1 MNAPLTLLTDDH
13 LRAQVKLLGTLLG
26 RVLQETADEG
36 VYETVEAL
44 RQGFVDLHQQE
55 DAARRAELMAQIEA
69 MPAEKLEQVIRG
81 FSTYFSLVNIAE
93 ESHAHRNRRRQMAMG
108 ENLWVGSFHRTMA
121 ELKQQDVSVE
131 TLQGLL
137 DRMLFT
143 PVFTAHPTEARRRT
157 VMEGLRRVFLLC
169 DRLYDPLLGESERE
183 ELAAELDTEIRIMWR
198 TDELREHK
206 PEVQDEVRTG
216 LYYMRN
222 SLFEAVPRAYRYFE
236 KAVRKSYGTDAN
248 GALTI
253 KVPSFIRF
261 GSWIGGDRDGNPFVT
276 PEVTEWTVHTQT
288 ELALIE
294 YLKRLEA
301 LRLTLTHSLRWCK
314 LPPLFAA
321 KLALDETRFGGK
333 VFTGTAAQQ
342 FLREPYRR
350 RVALM
355 MARLQANLDHVRGR
369 LNGEKRDLPLLA
381 YPDARSF
388 LEDLY
393 LIRDALISHGDRA
406 IAEGRLQDLIRLV
419 ESFGFHLL
427 QLDIRQESTVHTM
440 TVAEILRQLDPDFD
454 YLKADEA
461 ARLEQLGKWISRQG
475 DLYVSDLVLT
485 DDARKTLDV
494 FRRVARLRKE
504 IGPDAFGAYVISM
517 THSASHVMEVMFL
530 GRIAGLAGV
539 NGNGNGWNCQLVVAP
554 LFETVEDLQHSEG
567 VLETLFSNPVYR
579 ELLKASGDMQEVMLG
594 YSDSCKDGGI
604 LASQWNLYRAQ
615 LSIIGIARSH
625 GIECRLFHGRGG
637 TVGRGGGPTHE
648 AILSQPP
655 GTVAGQIKFTE
666 QGEMLYYRYSN
677 PETAAYEIGMG
688 ATGLIKASCGLLG
701 APRQTDIRYPEMMA
715 RLAEAGEA
723 AYRKLTEATPGFLDY
738 FYEATPVREIGMMN
752 IGSRPSHRKKSD
764 RSMSSVRAIP
774 WVFGWAQSRHTL
786 PAWYG
791 IGSAIGALCRDNPQN
806 LALLKEMYREWPFF
820 RALISNVQMALTK
833 ADIGIA
839 AEYAELAETD
849 VAKSVYRIIAEE
861 FSGTYDGVLQVA
873 GLQNPLEESPALLLS
888 LSRRKPYLDP
898 LNHIQVRLIRRT
910 RDEPDDK
917 EREKWAMAMMRS
929 INAIAAGM
937 RNTG

>member
-13 LRAQVKLLGTLLG
+13 LRAQVKLLGALLG
-26 RVLQETADEG
+26 RVLQETAGEG
-36 VYETVEAL
+36 VFEAVEEL

-55 DAARRAELMAQIEA
+55 DPARRAKLMALIES
-69 MPAEKLEQVIRG
+69 MPPEKLEQVIRG

-108 ENLWVGSFHRTMA
+108 ENLWIGSFHRTLA
-121 ELKQQDVSVE
+121 DLKEQGVSAE
-131 TLQGLL
+131 TLQRLV
-137 DRMLFT
+137 DRMQFT

-169 DRLYDPLLGESERE
+169 DRLYDPLLGENERE
-183 ELAAELDTEIRIMWR
+183 ELAAELDVEIRIMWR

-236 KAVRKSYGTDAN
+236 KAVRKHYGTDVKGEA
-248 GALTI
+248 AI

-261 GSWIGGDRDGNPFVT
+261 GSWIGGDRDGNPYVT

-288 ELALIE
+288 ELALVE
-294 YLKRLEA
+294 YLKRLEV

-369 LNGEKRDLPLLA
+369 LKGEKRDPSPLA
-381 YPDARSF
+381 YPDARSL

-393 LIRDALISHGDRA
+393 LIRDALVSHGDRA

-454 YLKADEA
+454 YLKADEE
-461 ARLEQLGKWISRQG
+461 ARLLELGKWISRRG
-475 DLYVSDLVLT
+475 DLYVSDLVLS
-485 DDARKTLDV
+485 DDAGRTLDV
-494 FRRVARLRKE
+494 FRRVARLRGE
-504 IGPDAFGAYVISM
+504 VGPESFGAYVISM

-530 GRIAGLAGV
+530 GRIAGLAGF
-539 NGNGNGWNCQLVVAP
+539 NGKDWHCHLAVAP
-554 LFETVEDLQHSEG
+554 LFETVEDLRHSEG
-567 VLETLFSNPVYR
+567 VLQTLFSDPVYR
-579 ELLKASGDMQEVMLG
+579 ALLKASGDTQEVMLG

-637 TVGRGGGPTHE
+637 TVGRGGGPTYE

-701 APRQTDIRYPEMMA
+701 APRTTDIRYPEMMA

-752 IGSRPSHRKKSD
+752 IGSRPSHRKTSD

-791 IGSAIGALCRDNPQN
+791 IGSAIDALCRQDPQN
-806 LALLKEMYREWPFF
+806 LQLLQEMYREWPFF
-820 RALISNVQMALTK
+820 RALFSNVQMALTK
-833 ADIGIA
+833 ADMGIA

-849 VAKSVYRIIAEE
+849 VAKSVYRIIAAE
-861 FSGTYDGVLQVA
+861 FAGTLAGVLQVA
-873 GLQNPLEESPALLLS
+873 GLRSPLEESPALALS

-910 RDEPDDK
+910 RGEADEA
-917 EREKWAMAMMRS
+917 EQEKWRMPMMRS
-929 INAIAAGM
+929 INAIASGM

>member
-26 RVLQETADEG
+26 KVLLETADTDVFEA
-36 VYETVEAL
+36 VEVL

-55 DAARRAELMAQIEA
+55 DAAKRARLMTLIES
-69 MPAEKLEQVIRG
+69 MPPEQLEQVIRG

-93 ESHAHRNRRRQMAMG
+93 ESHAHRNRRRQLAMD

-121 ELKQQDVSVE
+121 ELKEQDVSAE
-131 TLQGLL
+131 TLQGLV
-137 DRMLFT
+137 DRMQFT

-169 DRLYDPLLGESERE
+169 DRLYDPLLGENERE
-183 ELAAELDTEIRIMWR
+183 DLVAELDVEIRIMWR

-216 LYYMRN
+216 LYYMRS
-222 SLFEAVPRAYRYFE
+222 SLFEAVPRAYRHFE
-236 KAVRKSYGTDAN
+236 RAVRKYYGTDDR
-248 GALTI
+248 GALAI

-288 ELALIE
+288 ELVLQE
-294 YLKRLEA
+294 YLKRLET
-301 LRLTLTHSLRWCK
+301 LRQTLTHSLRWCK
-314 LPPLFAA
+314 LPALFAA

-333 VFTGTAAQQ
+333 VFNGTAAQQ

-355 MARLQANLDHVRGR
+355 MARLQANLDHVRAR
-369 LNGEKRDLPLLA
+369 LKGEKGGRPLLA

-393 LIRDALISHGDRA
+393 LIRDALVSHGDRA
-406 IAEGRLQDLIRLV
+406 IADGRLQDLIRLV

-440 TVAEILRQLDPDFD
+440 TVNEILRQLDPDFD
-454 YLKADEA
+454 YLKADEDS
-461 ARLEQLGKWISRQG
+461 RLQVLGKWISRQG
-475 DLYVSDLVLT
+475 DLYVSDLVLSE
-485 DDARKTLDV
+485 DARKTLDI
-494 FRRVARLRKE
+494 FRRVARLRQE
-504 IGPDAFGAYVISM
+504 VGAESFGAYVISM

-530 GRIAGLAGV
+530 GRIAGLAGF
-539 NGNGNGWNCQLVVAP
+539 NGKEWNCQLLVAP
-554 LFETVEDLQHSEG
+554 LFETVEDLRHSEG

-579 ELLKASGDMQEVMLG
+579 ELLKASGDIQEVMLG

-701 APRQTDIRYPEMMA
+701 APRVTDIRYPEMMA

-791 IGSAIGALCRDNPQN
+791 IGSAIGALCQDNPQN
-806 LALLKEMYREWPFF
+806 LELLREMHREWPFF

-833 ADIGIA
+833 ADMEIA
-839 AEYAELAETD
+839 AEYAELAESD
-849 VAKSVYRIIAEE
+849 VAKSVYQVIAAE
-861 FSGTYDGVLQVA
+861 FSATHEGVLRVA
-873 GLQNPLEESPALLLS
+873 RLQSPLEESPALALS

-910 RDEPDDK
+910 RSEADEK
-917 EREKWAMAMMRS
+917 EQERWFMSMMRS
-929 INAIAAGM
+929 INAIASGM

>member
-1 MNAPLTLLTDDH
+1 MNAPLTLLTDVH

-26 RVLQETADEG
+26 KVLQETAGEG
-36 VYETVEAL
+36 VFEAVEAL

-55 DAARRAELMAQIEA
+55 DAAVRARLMALIES
-69 MPAEKLEQVIRG
+69 MPPEQLEQVIRG
-81 FSTYFSLVNIAE
+81 FSTYFSLANIAE

-108 ENLWVGSFHRTMA
+108 GNLWIGSFHRTLA
-121 ELKQQDVSVE
+121 DLKEQGITAE

-169 DRLYDPLLGESERE
+169 DRLYDPMLGENERE
-183 ELAAELDTEIRIMWR
+183 EIEAGLDVEIRIMWR

-236 KAVRKSYGTDAN
+236 KAVRKHYGTDDK
-248 GALTI
+248 GALAVR
-253 KVPSFIRF
+253 VPSFIRF
-261 GSWIGGDRDGNPFVT
+261 GSWIGGDRDGNHFVT

-294 YLKRLEA
+294 YLKRLET

-369 LNGEKRDLPLLA
+369 LKGEKRDPSPLA

-393 LIRDALISHGDRA
+393 LIRDSLTSHGDRA

-454 YLKADEA
+454 YQQADEE
-461 ARLEQLGKWISRQG
+461 ARLLELGNWISRRG
-475 DLYVSDLVLT
+475 DLYVSDLVLS

-504 IGPDAFGAYVISM
+504 VGAESFGAYVISM

-530 GRIAGLAGV
+530 GCIAGLAGF
-539 NGNGNGWNCQLVVAP
+539 NGKDWHCQLVVAP
-554 LFETVEDLQHSEG
+554 LFETVEDLKHSEG
-567 VLETLFSNPVYR
+567 VLQTLFSNPVYR
-579 ELLKASGDMQEVMLG
+579 ALLKASGDTQEVMLG

-701 APRQTDIRYPEMMA
+701 APRTTDIRYPEMMA
-715 RLAEAGEA
+715 RLAEAGET

-791 IGSAIGALCRDNPQN
+791 IGSAIEALCRDNPQN
-806 LALLKEMYREWPFF
+806 LPLLQEMYREWPFF
-820 RALISNVQMALTK
+820 RALFSNVQMALTK
-833 ADIGIA
+833 ADMRIA

-849 VAKSVYRIIAEE
+849 TAKSVYRIIAAE
-861 FSGTYDGVLQVA
+861 FSATLAGVLQVA
-873 GLQNPLEESPALLLS
+873 GLQSPLEESPALALS
-888 LSRRKPYLDP
+888 LARRKPYLDP

-910 RDEPDDK
+910 RPEADAE
-917 EREKWAMAMMRS
+917 EQEKWLMPMMRS
-929 INAIAAGM
+929 INAIASGM

>member
-13 LRAQVKLLGTLLG
+13 LRAQVKLLGTLVG
-26 RVLQETADEG
+26 QVLQETAGEG
-36 VYETVEAL
+36 VYEAVETL

-55 DAARRAELMAQIEA
+55 DASRRAKLMELIESL
-69 MPAEKLEQVIRG
+69 PADRLEQVIRG
-81 FSTYFSLVNIAE
+81 FSTYFSVVNIAE
-93 ESHAHRNRRRQMAMG
+93 ESFAHRNRRRQLAMG
-108 ENLWVGSFHRTMA
+108 DDIWVGSFHHTLSS
-121 ELKQQDVSVE
+121 LKQQGVSAE
-131 TLQGLL
+131 TLQGLV
-137 DRMLFT
+137 DRLQFA

-157 VMEGLRRVFLLC
+157 TMEGLRRIFLLC
-169 DRLYDPLLGESERE
+169 DRLYNPMLGENERN
-183 ELAAELDTEIRIMWR
+183 ELAAELDIEIRIMWR

-216 LYYMRN
+216 LYYMRK

-236 KAVRKSYGTDAN
+236 RAVRKYYGVNDK
-248 GALTI
+248 GAPTV

-288 ELALIE
+288 ELALLE
-294 YLKRLEA
+294 YLKRLET
-301 LRLTLTHSLRWCK
+301 LRFTLTHNLRWCK
-314 LPPLFAA
+314 LPSLFAA
-321 KLALDETRFGGK
+321 KLALDETRFGSK
-333 VFTGTAAQQ
+333 VFNGTAAQQ
-342 FLREPYRR
+342 YIREPYRR
-350 RVALM
+350 RIALM
-355 MARLQANLDHVRGR
+355 MARLEANLVHVRGR
-369 LNGEKRDLPLLA
+369 IKGEKKEPSLLA
-381 YPDARSF
+381 YPDARGF

-393 LIRDALISHGDRA
+393 LIRDSLISHGDRA
-406 IAEGRLQDLIRLV
+406 IAEGALQDLIRLV

-454 YLKADEA
+454 YLKADEET
-461 ARLEQLGKWISRQG
+461 RMKELCRWIERQG
-475 DLYVSDLVLT
+475 ELYVSDLPLSE
-485 DDARKTLDV
+485 DARKTLDV

-504 IGPDAFGAYVISM
+504 VGAETFGAYVISM
-517 THSASHVMEVMFL
+517 THTATHVMEVMFL
-530 GRIAGLAGV
+530 GRLVGLV
-539 NGNGNGWNCQLVVAP
+539 SHNSKDWNCQLVVSP
-554 LFETVEDLQHSEG
+554 LFETVEDLKHSEG

-579 ELLKASGDMQEVMLG
+579 ALLKASGDTQEVMLG

-615 LSIIGIARSH
+615 LSIIGIAHSH

-648 AILSQPP
+648 AILAQPP
-655 GTVAGQIKFTE
+655 GTVHGQIKFTE

-715 RLAEAGEA
+715 KLAEAGEA
-723 AYRKLTEATPGFLDY
+723 TYRKLTESTPGFLDY

-791 IGSAIGALCRDNPQN
+791 IGSAIETLCKDNPQN
-806 LALLKEMYREWPFF
+806 LQLLKEMYREWPFF

-833 ADIGIA
+833 ADMEIA
-839 AEYAELAETD
+839 SEYAELAETD
-849 VAKSVYRIIAEE
+849 LAKSVYKVIEAE
-861 FSGTYDGVLQVA
+861 FANTLSGVLEVA
-873 GLQNPLEESPALLLS
+873 GLQSPLEENPALALS
-888 LSRRKPYLDP
+888 LLRRKPYLDP

-910 RDEPDDK
+910 RSTEDEK
-917 EREKWAMAMMRS
+917 EQEKWYMSMMRS
-929 INAIAAGM
+929 INSIASGM

>member
-26 RVLQETADEG
+26 RVLQEAAGEG
-36 VYETVEAL
+36 VFEAVEAL
-44 RQGFVDLHQQE
+44 RQGFVDLHQQD
-55 DAARRAELMAQIEA
+55 DAAKRAKLMALIEA
-69 MPAEKLEQVIRG
+69 MPAEQLEQVIRG
-81 FSTYFSLVNIAE
+81 FSTYFSLANIAE

-108 ENLWVGSFHRTMA
+108 EGLWVGSFDRTVA
-121 ELKQQDVSVE
+121 ELKQQGISAE
-131 TLQGLL
+131 TLQGLV
-137 DRMLFT
+137 DRMLFA

-169 DRLYDPLLGESERE
+169 DRLYDPLLGERERAD
-183 ELAAELDTEIRIMWR
+183 LAAELDVEIRIMWR

-222 SLFEAVPRAYRYFE
+222 SLFEAVPTAYRYFE
-236 KAVRKSYGTDAN
+236 KAVRKYYGTDAK
-248 GALTI
+248 GALAI

-276 PEVTEWTVHTQT
+276 PEVTEWTVYTQT
-288 ELALIE
+288 ELALLE

-333 VFTGTAAQQ
+333 VFKGTAAQQ

-355 MARLQANLDHVRGR
+355 MARLQANLDHVRSR
-369 LNGEKRDLPLLA
+369 LAGEKSELPPLA
-381 YPDARSF
+381 YVDARSF

-406 IAEGRLQDLIRLV
+406 IAEGRLQDLIRAV

-461 ARLEQLGKWISRQG
+461 ARMRELCKWIERQG
-475 DLYVSDLVLT
+475 ELYVSDLVLS

-504 IGPDAFGAYVISM
+504 VGAEAFGAYVISM
-517 THSASHVMEVMFL
+517 THTASHVMEVMFL
-530 GRIAGLAGV
+530 GRLVGLAAH
-539 NGNGNGWNCQLVVAP
+539 NGKDWNCQLVVAP
-554 LFETVEDLQHSEG
+554 LFETVEDLRHSEG

-579 ELLKASGDMQEVMLG
+579 ALIKASGDTQEVMLG

-615 LSIIGIARSH
+615 LSIIGIAHSH

-655 GTVAGQIKFTE
+655 GTVSGQIKFTE

-677 PETAAYEIGMG
+677 PETASYEIGMG

-723 AYRKLTEATPGFLDY
+723 TYRKLTESTPGFLDY

-791 IGSAIGALCRDNPQN
+791 IGSAIDALCKDKPQN
-806 LALLKEMYREWPFF
+806 MQLLQEMYREWPFF
-820 RALISNVQMALTK
+820 RALFSNVQMALTK
-833 ADIGIA
+833 ADMEIA
-839 AEYAELAETD
+839 AEYAALAETE
-849 VAKSVYRIIAEE
+849 VAKSVYGIIAGE
-861 FSGTYDGVLQVA
+861 FSRTLTGMLQVA
-873 GLQNPLEESPALLLS
+873 GLKSPLEENPALALS

-898 LNHIQVRLIRRT
+898 LSHIQVRLIRRT
-910 RDEPDDK
+910 RSETDEK
-917 EREKWAMAMMRS
+917 EQEKWFMSMMRS
-929 INAIAAGM
+929 INAIASGM